1 MNLQNNESLSW
12 EQYYML
18 RLEKFAFFLGA
29 AAIPCTFITPIA
41 VPSIL
46 GSMAIMFAVLS
57 KGGGLHFSRLGR
69 TAAIL
74 GAVAI
79 IVNVVYLG
87 IVLSTLKG
95 MLADPAGRQQLSD
108 MLYHQYGMTLDE
120 LLPQLSV
127 IPLFQ

>member
-57 KGGGLHFSRLGR
+57 KGGSLHFSRRGR

-74 GAVAI
+74 G
-79 IVNVVYLG
+79 
-87 IVLSTLKG
+87 
-95 MLADPAGRQQLSD
+95 LSD